1 MPVVMEDASGCV
13 TEGTATPC
21 LFTVCCCCCC
31 CNSRTVHVQTDAS
44 PSDRSS
50 CPAEFWGDV
59 AKDFFWKTKHTG
71 QFLDYNFDVTKG
83 EIYIKCMEG
92 ASTNICYNLLDRNV
106 HEKKLADKVAFFW
119 SVCVCDFSR
128 SMSARLCRR
137 VCVCVCVLWSRDP
150 PPINN

>member
-1 MPVVMEDASGCV
+1 MCKLMRLPLIAL
-13 TEGTATPC
+13 T
-21 LFTVCCCCCC
+21 
-31 CNSRTVHVQTDAS
+31 
-44 PSDRSS
+44 S

-92 ASTNICYNLLDRNV
+92 ASTNICYNLLDHNV

-128 SMSARLCRR
+128 SMRAR
-137 VCVCVCVLWSRDP
+137 VCVCVCTLIKRTP
-150 PPINN
+150 P